1 MFIKYNYLA
10 LIAAFFLAVT
20 TAWANAPQPSTPAP
34 AGFDVW
40 RQQFAAR
47 AMQTGLPAPFVQ
59 DFVASLQFKPQSIR
73 LDQKQPE
80 TTLTLPQYKA
90 RTLDQAR
97 VQKGRAMLQQH
108 QTELAKAAQ
117 NYGVAPEI
125 MVALWGKE
133 TNYGGYTGNFD
144 IPSVLATLAY
154 DGRRGEFF
162 TQELYKA
169 MKILWAGHVPRAAMI
184 GSWAGAM
191 GQCQFMPSSFE
202 QWAADGDGDG
212 HKNIWQSLPDVF
224 ASTANYLVKNG
235 WQSGAPVVLPIA
247 FPQGALKVKAGIEKP
262 SQTVAAWQAAGV
274 QITDNM
280 GFAEQATQNQAA
292 RLYIPDGQNSLAY
305 LVFKNFDVLKHW
317 NRSNFF
323 ATTVALWAR
332 DIKK

>member
-1 MFIKYNYLA
+1 MLPISCNKLFNACVGAII
-10 LIAAFFLAVT
+10 LIA
-20 TAWANAPQPSTPAP
+20 SHTPAM
-34 AGFDVW
+34 AATAQGFDVW
-40 RQQFAAR
+40 KQQYAQR
-47 AMQTGLPAPFVQ
+47 ALQTGLPADFVQ
-59 DFVASLQFKPQSIR
+59 NFVASLVFKPQSIQ

-97 VQKGRAMLQQH
+97 IQKGRAMLQQH
-108 QTELAKAAQ
+108 SAELAKASQ

-125 MVALWGKE
+125 IVALWGKE

-154 DGRRGEFF
+154 EGRRGEFF
-162 TQELYKA
+162 SQELYKA
-169 MKILWAGHVPRAAMI
+169 MKILWAGHVPREAMI

-202 QWAADGDGDG
+202 NWAADGDGDG

-224 ASTANYLVKNG
+224 ASTANYLTKNG
-235 WQSGAPVVLPIA
+235 WQTGAPVVLPIK
-247 FPQGALKVKAGIEKP
+247 FPQGALKTKAGIEKP
-262 SQTVAAWQAAGV
+262 PQTVATWQSQGV
-274 QITDNM
+274 QVIDNM
-280 GFAEQATQNQAA
+280 NFNANSLPNLPA
-292 RLYIPDGQNSLAY
+292 RLYIPDGQTQLAY

-323 ATTVALWAR
+323 ATTVALWAK
-332 DIKK
+332 DIARY